1 MNEKTKQS
9 NQALQV
15 LNKSELLGRQ
25 FTVYGTAENPLFI
38 AKEVAEMIG
47 HSNITKMLELVD
59 EDEKAVIL
67 LPTNQ
72 KLEGLQSNTQYSFL
86 TEDGL
91 YEVLMQSRK
100 PIAKQFKKG
109 VKAILKEIRTKGG
122 YIPTT
127 EQDTPEVIMAKALKY
142 ADTKI
147 KEQQAQL
154 AEANETIKDQNQRIQ
169 IAQGTIEEQEKQI
182 RKDAPLA
189 DFARDV
195 LQSSTTYTLTEISKD
210 LDFRSVYAFTEW
222 ANRHGILYRQSD
234 RWLPNAK
241 YSGKGLF
248 ATRTCK
254 YVKSDNTIGTSLS
267 TVVTEKGRASFHDFK
282 KRLEEQERKMI
293 LRQQQQQTVN
303 A

>member
-1 MNEKTKQS
+1 MEQTTQGNEK
-9 NQALQV
+9 ALQV

-25 FTVYGTAENPLFI
+25 FTVYGTAENPLFL
-38 AKEVAEMIG
+38 AKEVAEMIE
-47 HSNITKMLELVD
+47 HSQVTRMVESVDDEEKVVNIVHTLGGD
-59 EDEKAVIL
+59 
-67 LPTNQ
+67 Q
-72 KLEGLQSNTQYSFL
+72 KSWFL

-254 YVKSDNTIGTSLS
+254 YVKADNMIGTSLS

-293 LRQQQQQTVN
+293 LRQQQQQNVN

>member
-1 MNEKTKQS
+1 MKDEVKIFESPQFGAIRTTGTSEEPLFCLADICKVLE
-9 NQALQV
+9 LQV
-15 LNKSELLGRQ
+15 QN
-25 FTVYGTAENPLFI
+25 
-38 AKEVAEMIG
+38 
-47 HSNITKMLELVD
+47 TKKRL
-59 EDEKAVIL
+59 
-67 LPTNQ
+67 NQ
-72 KLEGLQSNTQYSFL
+72 KGVYQINTL
-86 TEDGL
+86 TEGGNQSML
-91 YEVLMQSRK
+91 YVNEQNLYKVIMRSDKPQAEPFQDWVCGEVLPSIRK
-100 PIAKQFKKG
+100 N
-109 VKAILKEIRTKGG
+109 GG
-122 YIPTT
+122 YITAAP
-127 EQDTPEVIMAKALKY
+127 EETPEMIMARALKV
-142 ADTKI
+142 ADETMKR
-147 KEQQAQL
+147 QQAQL

-182 RKDAPLA
+182 KKDAPLA

-293 LRQQQQQTVN
+293 IRQHQQQTVN

>member
-1 MNEKTKQS
+1 MEQTTQGNEK
-9 NQALQV
+9 ALQV
-15 LNKSELLGRQ
+15 INKSELLGRQ
-25 FTVYGTAENPLFI
+25 FTVYGTAENPLFL
-38 AKEVAEMIG
+38 AKEVAEMIE
-47 HSNITKMLELVD
+47 HSQVTRMVESVDDEEKEVNIVHTLGGD
-59 EDEKAVIL
+59 
-67 LPTNQ
+67 Q
-72 KLEGLQSNTQYSFL
+72 KSWFL

-182 RKDAPLA
+182 KKDAPLA

>member
-1 MNEKTKQS
+1 MEQTTQSNEK
-9 NQALQV
+9 ALQV

-25 FTVYGTAENPLFI
+25 FTVYGTAENPLFL
-38 AKEVAEMIG
+38 AKEVAEMIE
-47 HSNITKMLELVD
+47 HSQVTRMVESVDDEEKVVNIVHTLGGD
-59 EDEKAVIL
+59 
-67 LPTNQ
+67 Q
-72 KLEGLQSNTQYSFL
+72 KSWFL

-127 EQDTPEVIMAKALKY
+127 EHDTPEVIMAKALKY

-147 KEQQAQL
+147 KEQQARL
-154 AEANETIKDQNQRIQ
+154 EEANETIKTQNQRIQ

-182 RKDAPLA
+182 KKDAPLA

>member
-1 MNEKTKQS
+1 MEQTTQGNEK
-9 NQALQV
+9 ALQV

-25 FTVYGTAENPLFI
+25 FTVYGTAENPLFL
-38 AKEVAEMIG
+38 AKEVAEMIE
-47 HSNITKMLELVD
+47 HSQVTRMVESVDDEEKVVNIVHTLGGD
-59 EDEKAVIL
+59 
-67 LPTNQ
+67 Q
-72 KLEGLQSNTQYSFL
+72 KSWFL

-154 AEANETIKDQNQRIQ
+154 AEANETIKTQNQRIQ

-182 RKDAPLA
+182 KKDAPLA

-254 YVKSDNTIGTSLS
+254 YVKADNTIGTSLS

-282 KRLEEQERKMI
+282 KRLEEHERKMVE
-293 LRQQQQQTVN
+293 RQQAEKEV
-303 A
+303 AVC

>member
-1 MNEKTKQS
+1 MEQTTQGNEK
-9 NQALQV
+9 ALQV

-25 FTVYGTAENPLFI
+25 FTVYGTAENPLFL
-38 AKEVAEMIG
+38 AKEVAEMIE
-47 HSNITKMLELVD
+47 HSQVTRMVESVDDEEKEVNIVHTLGGD
-59 EDEKAVIL
+59 
-67 LPTNQ
+67 Q
-72 KLEGLQSNTQYSFL
+72 KSWFL

-182 RKDAPLA
+182 KKDAPLA

-222 ANRHGILYRQSD
+222 AKRHGILYRQSD

>member
-1 MNEKTKQS
+1 MEQTTQS

-25 FTVYGTAENPLFI
+25 FTIYGTAENPLFL
-38 AKEVAEMIG
+38 AKEVAEVIQ
-47 HSNITKMLELVD
+47 HSNPRSMVNMVD
-59 EDEKAVIL
+59 DDEKVVNNVYTL
-67 LPTNQ
+67 GGNQ
-72 KLEGLQSNTQYSFL
+72 ESWLL

-122 YIPTT
+122 YVPTT

-182 RKDAPLA
+182 KKDAPLA

-195 LQSSTTYTLTEISKD
+195 LHSSTTYTLTEISKD